1 MTLEDYERD
10 CPMITGEYIL
20 TPHYDIEMSL
30 IVMCSLYYILL
41 IFILLATNH
50 SFRLMNDMRLIVG
63 ATQQKQILAAF

>member
-1 MTLEDYERD
+1 
-10 CPMITGEYIL
+10 MITGEYIL
-20 TPHYDIEMSL
+20 TPHYDIEM